1 MRGSARVRV
10 TARVRVRLRVI
21 TVGSGFGFGFG
32 FGFGLPVSMV
42 PSCVSSGALTAMPKS
57 VSLIPP
63 M

>member
-1 MRGSARVRV
+1 MIMP
-10 TARVRVRLRVI
+10 TC
-21 TVGSGFGFGFG
+21 SGFGFGFGFGFGLGFGLGFG